1 VRLRSDVRRIG
12 VFLAVVIHAVSMAGG
27 CDRAASTTAAGGDAP
42 ADAKPNPTAVAGAKE
57 DPKAAA
63 APKAGLPSATELLD
77 KAVEAQGGRAKL
89 DDLDSFYLEGELVVQ
104 GQNITGAMKLWW
116 KAGDFYTEQNM
127 VGIGTVRAGKQGD
140 VIWSEDPISGLR
152 RLTGAEAAQQAWASS
167 PSLAAHWQR
176 YFEKAETIGEREV
189 GGKKAYDV
197 QLVAKDGATVTL
209 TFDAESGLQLAQSFD
224 QVTPMGKMPISV
236 ELKDYREVG
245 GLKLPYLQVTDAKL
259 AKATQTLTKIELGAV
274 VDTAKFAM
282 PTGGA
287 AVVKAEG
294 AADGGA
300 AAAAVP

>member
-1 VRLRSDVRRIG
+1 MRERSDVRRIG
-12 VFLAVVIHAVSMAGG
+12 VFLAAVFLAVSTAGG
-27 CDRAASTTAAGGDAP
+27 CDRAASTSATGGDAP
-42 ADAKPNPTAVAGAKE
+42 ADGPAKAAPIRGAT
-57 DPKAAA
+57 DPKAAD
-63 APKAGLPSATELLD
+63 APKAALPTATELLD
-77 KAVEAQGGRAKL
+77 RAVEAQGGRAKL
-89 DDLDSFYLEGELVVQ
+89 DDLESFYLEGELVVE

-176 YFEKAETIGEREV
+176 YFEKAETIGERAV

-197 QLVAKDGATVTL
+197 QLVAKDGAKVTL

-245 GLKLPYLQVTDAKL
+245 GLKLPHLQVTDAKL
-259 AKATQTLTKIELGAV
+259 AKATQTLTKIELGAA
-274 VDTAKFAM
+274 VDTTKFAM

-287 AVVKAEG
+287 AVVKPEG
-294 AADGGA
+294 AADGGG